1 MALPSPPHKNSHR
14 HTEEGPSFSTTI
26 QAVSPT
32 EPSGWQ
38 GDPQENIEPN
48 GFADIDMFF
57 GDFLD
62 LSLPTNFWD
71 PVFLS

>member
-1 MALPSPPHKNSHR
+1 MALPSPPYKNSYH
-14 HTEEGPSFSTTI
+14 HIEEGPSLSTTV
-26 QAVSPT
+26 QAVSPG
-32 EPSGWQ
+32 SDWQ
-38 GDPQENIEPN
+38 GDPQENPEPN